1 MIEHGTDG
9 KDTEMKRDTYIFVT
23 VLVMLGTT
31 RMAVRIIDATVG
43 IDDDVLLLA
52 VFLAVMNLILAWISR
67 KLYRII
73 DKGAEQK

>member
-1 MIEHGTDG
+1 
-9 KDTEMKRDTYIFVT
+9 MKRNTYIFVT

>member
-1 MIEHGTDG
+1 MN
-9 KDTEMKRDTYIFVT
+9 RNLYIVAA
-23 VLVMLGTT
+23 VLVMLGIT

>member
-1 MIEHGTDG
+1 
-9 KDTEMKRDTYIFVT
+9 MKRNLYIIAT
-23 VLVMLGTT
+23 VLVMLGVS

-43 IDDDVLLLA
+43 IDDDIATLL
-52 VFLAVMNLILAWISR
+52 VFLVIMNLLIAWISR

>member
-1 MIEHGTDG
+1 
-9 KDTEMKRDTYIFVT
+9 MKRNTYIFVT
-23 VLVMLGTT
+23 VLVMLGIT

-73 DKGAEQK
+73 DKGAEQR

>member
-1 MIEHGTDG
+1 
-9 KDTEMKRDTYIFVT
+9 MKRNLYIIAA
-23 VLVMLGTT
+23 VLVMLGVS
-31 RMAVRIIDATVG
+31 RMTVRIIDATVG

>member
-1 MIEHGTDG
+1 
-9 KDTEMKRDTYIFVT
+9 MKRNLYIIAA
-23 VLVMLGTT
+23 VLVMLGVS

-43 IDDDVLLLA
+43 IDDDALLLA